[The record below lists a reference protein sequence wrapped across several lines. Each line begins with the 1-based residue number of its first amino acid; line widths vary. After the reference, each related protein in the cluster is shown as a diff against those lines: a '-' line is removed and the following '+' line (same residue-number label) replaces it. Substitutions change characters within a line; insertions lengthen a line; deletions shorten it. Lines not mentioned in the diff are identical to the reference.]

1 MAIEVA
7 AITAGPVKNLTA
19 IANVAT
25 DFPQAMIFGCKAM
38 NKPIYIYIQASK
50 FQNFPNINLYK
61 FNEVKKKK
69 EKVPR
74 LNMAIPRPASDNID
88 IDPDIIVGI
97 LMCHL

>member
-50 FQNFPNINLYK
+50 FQKFPKYK
-61 FNEVKKKK
+61 SLKIQWGKKKK
-69 EKVPR
+69 KY
-74 LNMAIPRPASDNID
+74 LD
-88 IDPDIIVGI
+88 
-97 LMCHL
+97 